1 MLNTSKRALVF
12 GGLVAASLSGCVAVP
27 VASDGTPLYPM
38 AVASDGS
45 VVYPVAAPVYPAFPV
60 PIATVQAQNLA
71 PVPGRN
77 SRPASVSIT
86 RTSATSTPIGIRRSR
101 M

>member
-1 MLNTSKRALVF
+1 MLNTSKRAL
-12 GGLVAASLSGCVAVP
+12 LVGSFAVASLGGCVAVP

-77 SRPASVSIT
+77 SRPAPV
-86 RTSATSTPIGIRRSR
+86 PECCPERSR
-101 M
+101 T

>member
-1 MLNTSKRALVF
+1 MKIQNAGVCRPTGVDAMFNASRRTLVLGSF
-12 GGLVAASLSGCVAVP
+12 VAASLGGCVAVP

-77 SRPASVSIT
+77 SRPAAVS
-86 RTSATSTPIGIRRSR
+86 
-101 M
+101 